1 MPVITK
7 VPREMPALSGGPTP
21 EVELALPAFEPQS
34 PALSGTVR
42 FVHSDRT
49 IGIVPRW
56 VEALGHYH
64 PDLKIETLIVASS
77 VAAKTF
83 VDNDAD
89 VAFIGREM
97 LWNERDLFAAHFG
110 GLPRRFAG
118 CGGNLDIPG
127 TTHAVAVFVHKD
139 NPLTQ
144 ISLDQLDA
152 LYSTTR
158 DQGLDPIRTW
168 GDLGLEGEWAEQPI
182 KLWGQTPDVG
192 FDRFVQERSLLGG
205 DYREDIELL
214 HQVDTIPQRVAE
226 DRYAI
231 GYAGFGHGLSAPGAK
246 ALALSPKVGEP
257 AVACTPE
264 TVLSQEYPF
273 SRRLY
278 LFVPGAGNEPIPPA
292 VAEILRY
299 ALSREGQ
306 ACVAEDGLFLPLPER
321 VVHADRA
328 RLESLARKQ

>member
-7 VPREMPALSGGPTP
+7 VPREMPTLSAPTP
-21 EVELALPAFEPQS
+21 EVDPALPAFEPHR

-56 VEALGHYH
+56 VESLGQYH

-77 VAAKTF
+77 VAAQTF
-83 VDNDAD
+83 VDGDAD
-89 VAFIGREM
+89 LAFIGREM
-97 LWNERDLFAAHFG
+97 LWGERDLFAAHFG

-152 LYSTTR
+152 VYSTTR
-158 DQGLDPIRTW
+158 NQGLNTIRTW
-168 GDLGLEGEWAEQPI
+168 GDLGLEGEWADQPI

-214 HQVDTIPQRVAE
+214 HQVDTIPHRIAE
-226 DRYAI
+226 DRFSI
-231 GYAGFGHGLSAPGAK
+231 GYAGFGHGQNAAGAK
-246 ALALSPKVGEP
+246 ALALSTRVGDP
-257 AVACTPE
+257 AVECTRE

-278 LFVPGAGNEPIPPA
+278 LFLPDADSEPISPA

-306 ACVAEDGLFLPLPER
+306 AAVAQDGLFLPLPER
-321 VVHADRA
+321 VLRSDRA
-328 RLESLARKQ
+328 LLARLIQGQ

>member
-7 VPREMPALSGGPTP
+7 TPREMPMLSGPTP
-21 EVELALPAFEPQS
+21 EVDPALPTFEPHR
-34 PALSGTVR
+34 PALRGTVR

-56 VEALGHYH
+56 VEALSRYH
-64 PDLKIETLIVASS
+64 PELNIETLIVASS
-77 VAAKTF
+77 VAAQTF
-83 VDNDAD
+83 VDGEAD
-89 VAFIGREM
+89 LAFIGREM
-97 LWNERDLFAAHFG
+97 LWGERDLFAAHFG
-110 GLPRRFAG
+110 GVPRRFAG

-139 NPLTQ
+139 NPLAQ

-152 LYSTTR
+152 IYSTTCN
-158 DQGLDPIRTW
+158 QGLDPIRTW
-168 GDLGLEGEWAEQPI
+168 GDLGLEGEWAKQPI
-182 KLWGQTPDVG
+182 RLWGQTPDVG

-226 DRYAI
+226 DRYSI
-231 GYAGFGHGLSAPGAK
+231 GYAGFGHGLDVAGAK
-246 ALALSPKVGEP
+246 ALALSPRVGEP
-257 AVACTPE
+257 AVECTPE
-264 TVLSQEYPF
+264 TALSQEYPF

-278 LFVPGAGNEPIPPA
+278 LFVPGAGSEPVPPA
-292 VAEILRY
+292 TAEILRF

-306 ACVAEDGLFLPLPER
+306 AAVAEDGLFLPLPER
-321 VVHADRA
+321 VVRHDRSL
-328 RLESLARKQ
+328 LEGLIQEQ